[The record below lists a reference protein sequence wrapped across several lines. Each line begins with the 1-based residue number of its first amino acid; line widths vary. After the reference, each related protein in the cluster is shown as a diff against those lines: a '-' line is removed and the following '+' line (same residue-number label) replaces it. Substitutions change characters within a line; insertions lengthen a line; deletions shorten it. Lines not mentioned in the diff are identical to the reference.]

1 MIIMQKLI
9 LLIALILAFGDTN
22 NTFKKIE
29 HKRKIKEHNII
40 DELYRS
46 NQVAPQY
53 LLILAKINGKVS

>member
-22 NTFKKIE
+22 NTFKKNE

>member
-1 MIIMQKLI
+1 MQKLI

-46 NQVAPQY
+46 NQVVPQY